1 MKKQIKK
8 EQVIVDGKRLKNLPL
23 TVVVYIGITSKD
35 MNSKRKDDFVY
46 MRKKYDNREFFLT
59 DYIENETEWEIWTY
73 YEEHFN
79 EAKLDYCLENR
90 PDLLQLLNGGGD
102 DPLEKFDEHIDL
114 IVVDDFSQIPTDNKD
129 TTSINNAL
137 NMLDGT
143 VIYDIRTETFI
154 TNNLKRF
161 KKFLVDKIVFPNEV
175 SSGEVI
181 SHE

>member
-23 TVVVYIGITSKD
+23 KVITYIGITSGD
-35 MNSKRKDDFVY
+35 MNSKHKDDLEY
-46 MRKKYDNREFFLT
+46 IRKKLNSRDFLSC
-59 DYIENETEWEIWTY
+59 DYIENETEWEEWMRY
-73 YEEHFN
+73 VEN
-79 EAKLDYCLENR
+79 PSVAKLDHCLENR

-102 DPLEKFDEHIDL
+102 DPNEKIDEHYDM
-114 IVVDDFSQIPTDNKD
+114 IVVDDFSQIPTDSKD
-129 TTSINNAL
+129 TASIGNVL

-161 KKFLVDKIVFPNEV
+161 KEFLVDKIVFPNEA